1 MSQHPTQPEAI
12 AHAAVDAIIEAK
24 PLGGVVDAARPDVLH
39 SPRVSVVI
47 PCLNESRT
55 IAGVV
60 SEAIGWAERSR
71 ESIEVVVA
79 DNGSTD
85 GSVAIA
91 EKAGAR
97 VVPIAERGYGSAIR
111 GGLASALGDVLVI
124 GDADGQHDFSQ
135 IGEFVR
141 RIDGGCDMVVGSRFE
156 DRDEARRSIPWLNRT
171 IGAPALSAIGR
182 TLSGAEVRDFHCGYR
197 AISRQALGRLTLT
210 CDGMEFATEMIVR
223 AAQARLRIEQC
234 PVTIRPAGRD
244 RPPHLR
250 PVRDGLRHMI
260 WMVRNT

>member
-1 MSQHPTQPEAI
+1 MAW
-12 AHAAVDAIIEAK
+12 AVDAE
-24 PLGGVVDAARPDVLH
+24 
-39 SPRVSVVI
+39 
-47 PCLNESRT
+47 
-55 IAGVV
+55 
-60 SEAIGWAERSR
+60 

-85 GSVAIA
+85 GSIALA

-97 VVPIAERGYGSAIR
+97 VVSIERRGYGSAIR
-111 GGLASALGDVLVI
+111 SGLASALGDILII

-135 IGEFVR
+135 IGVFVA
-141 RIDGGCDMVVGSRFE
+141 RIDKGFDMVVGSRF
-156 DRDEARRSIPWLNRT
+156 DDPAGAKRSIPWLNRT

-182 TLSGAEVRDFHCGYR
+182 ALSGTDVRDFHCGYR
-197 AISRQALGRLTLT
+197 AITRRALERLTLT

-223 AAQARLRIEQC
+223 ASQADLRIGQC
-234 PVTIRPAGRD
+234 PVTTRPAGRE

-250 PVRDGLRHMI
+250 PLRDGLRHLA